1 MVKKRVKWKVIGLGV
16 GIIVGFILLGFLLPR
31 MGFEIEPFSPPYGY
45 ILVLLTG
52 MLLAISAFLPYT
64 WGKIL
69 RELALLS
76 FFILFLWVEVNVV
89 KPYVQAA
96 DVKKEEC
103 KNYFIPST
111 SGKIIYDALK
121 YTSCVLTGYFPTEEG
136 DLGWTVFY
144 LFYIILPFV
153 FIWTLLY
160 SLTKPILLR
169 WFGDIGNIRPDVI
182 FSFIISIYAARTL
195 LGGFLLN
202 YAGYGAWGIG
212 GLFIAILFTKV
223 LGNMMEK
230 WFEVEKVGKETRE
243 FLEAERTR
251 LREFAKTILKEVIPV
266 CRDTAKADLLAAQRI
281 LRERVVGHEY
291 YRSLGDDVRE
301 IIGRYLF
308 QMSVTNDT
316 NKFEELLNEF
326 EKLLK
331 TWTK

>member
-1 MVKKRVKWKVIGLGV
+1 MVKGKLIALAVV
-16 GIIVGFILLGFLLPR
+16 IIVGFISLTWLLSAKGYEVEFL
-31 MGFEIEPFSPPYGY
+31 SSPYGY
-45 ILVLLTG
+45 VTVLIG
-52 MLLAISAFLPYT
+52 GLLIALSGFLPYE
-64 WGKIL
+64 WGKVC
-69 RELALLS
+69 REIALFCFFVLFVLAEMN
-76 FFILFLWVEVNVV
+76 IV
-89 KPYVQAA
+89 KPYVKATKV
-96 DVKKEEC
+96 DVEKC
-103 KNYFIPST
+103 TNYFIPST
-111 SGKIIYDALK
+111 SGRVVEDALK
-121 YTSCVLTGYFPTEEG
+121 YASCVLTGYFPKEEG

-160 SLTKPILLR
+160 SLTQPILSN
-169 WFGDIGNIRPDVI
+169 WFGKTSIGSIRPDII
-182 FSFIISIYAARTL
+182 FSLIISIYAARTL

-223 LGNMMEK
+223 LGNMMES

-291 YRSLGDDVRE
+291 YSSLGDDVRE